1 MREPLTGL
9 PSFGLLTQGSL
20 LNFESRSDT
29 TNTIVAKA
37 RGQVERSDQP
47 STEKSAIKCD
57 LHHAH
62 LFASDLQ
69 ASILFYRE
77 MFGAEIVLDGEVAGS
92 RNVLLRLG
100 SAYINFYE
108 QPPKDTGRGVV
119 HHLGIRTN
127 DLPGLVAH
135 MSSKGFEFPKEIT
148 NLGSLKY
155 IMAAGPDGILLEL
168 FETGLF

>member
-1 MREPLTGL
+1 M
-9 PSFGLLTQGSL
+9 
-20 LNFESRSDT
+20 NFETRRRT
-29 TNTIVAKA
+29 TNIIVTDA
-37 RGQVERSDQP
+37 REQVERSDQA
-47 STEKSAIKCD
+47 STAKPAIKCD

-69 ASILFYRE
+69 ASIRFYRE
-77 MFGAEIVLDGEVAGS
+77 MFGAEIVLDNEVAGA

-127 DLPGLVAH
+127 DLVGLVAQ
-135 MSSKGFEFPKEIT
+135 MKSKGFEFRKEIT
-148 NLGSLKY
+148 NLGLLKY
-155 IMAAGPDGILLEL
+155 VMAAGPDGILLEL
-168 FETGLF
+168 FETDLF